1 MLGETE
7 ELHAYA
13 GKSKAASP
21 DKAVMLLSHIAALL
35 EDPYTVLYMTDKTR
49 FTSSVGMES
58 RHVFC
63 PGSGVR

>member
-58 RHVFC
+58 
-63 PGSGVR
+63 